1 MQLTERLQ
9 IEPLESRH
17 AAELHVVLS
26 DPQIYRFIPQDPPSL
41 DQLEK
46 RYKYLERRISP
57 DGAVQWLNWALRQRE
72 TGNLIGTIQ
81 ATVLADKTA
90 MVAYELGPGYWG
102 QGYATEALKWLLDS
116 WNDSGE
122 VHSARA
128 CVDTRNKASI
138 RLLERLGFE
147 RIDAIKDADFFKGES
162 SDEYVYYR
170 SIS

>member
-1 MQLTERLQ
+1 MHLTERLQ

-17 AAELHVVLS
+17 ASELHAVLS
-26 DPQIYRFIPQDPPSL
+26 DPEIYRFIPQEPPSL

-46 RYKYLERRISP
+46 RYKYLERRTSP
-57 DGAVQWLNWALRQRE
+57 DGTVQWLNWALRQRE

-81 ATVLADKTA
+81 ATVLPDKTA
-90 MVAYELGPGYWG
+90 MIAYELGPGYWG

-116 WNDSGE
+116 WKETGE
-122 VHSARA
+122 VNSTRA
-128 CVDTRNKASI
+128 YVDTRNKPSI